1 MQALLSR
8 CFVRLCVCVCV
19 CLLMSTEYTCIEKL
33 RHSLHIV
40 ALGYSTLHLVIQR
53 RNLTKRVKNNWNTW
67 ATGSCWYSRPPT
79 RIAESLVFTTVR
91 KFFKKSSIFFKNP
104 FLLLQFCPHKSL
116 KGKPLYVQRKLP
128 YFMLSTR
135 LVQVM
140 NNFTF
145 LLIYCGV
152 SYTHTVQPL
161 FT

>member
-8 CFVRLCVCVCV
+8 CFVRLCVCVC
-19 CLLMSTEYTCIEKL
+19 LLMSTEYTYIEKL

-40 ALGYSTLHLVIQR
+40 KAALGYSTYKFNEVSKKQLKHLGYRLLLIFTASHA
-53 RNLTKRVKNNWNTW
+53 LP
-67 ATGSCWYSRPPT
+67 SP
-79 RIAESLVFTTVR
+79 LVFTTVR
-91 KFFKKSSIFFKNP
+91 KIFKKSSIFLKNP
-104 FLLLQFCPHKSL
+104 FLFLQFCPHKSL
-116 KGKPLYVQRKLP
+116 KRKPLYVQRKLP